1 MHIYNHI
8 TKLCVSALL
17 ISSLGC
23 QADLNATTTK
33 NINSPLSN
41 TTSEQSNIESPNK
54 QPVVN
59 ANYQVKDWTTGRIEK
74 NTNNFKIK
82 SASSNLKIDNT
93 VDVFPQPTDNKY
105 LIDSSKLISSNNTS
119 LSGRITTDTASKE
132 VTGKLT
138 YMNTDAAKTEVKA
151 GDKVL
156 VLATGETLNVKEVL
170 PERYLMNLEKGF
182 EGTVT
187 IPKGT
192 QFTSVGK
199 EGTVTGTFYKD
210 LAPSNGAPTTAE
222 LVITSDY
229 KTIDKS
235 ITAAVGTG
243 ITIEGKD
250 VTVAPQKF
258 LSDTFPKFKTTESAF
273 KIVVAGNN
281 RAKSFGAT
289 SSSPAIELNN
299 PTISSDNVLYY
310 TTNNASGSNFFA
322 TDNSGT
328 VLWENTF
335 SGGFQGAAPTFSSP
349 TNNVGAKT
357 YLGKRIMYVA
367 SKSGEIFCL
376 NTDGR
381 IVSTIKINDSFKNS
395 VWVNADDQDID
406 YIYALSTN
414 GNLYR
419 LKLDFSNPQAQT
431 FTSMYS
437 VKVADTSFYSSP
449 IMNGSSL
456 YVGGENGTFY
466 EIIPN
471 TGDVSR
477 SWDLSKYP
485 MNSSAKIV
493 GMPAFSNDVIIV
505 PAGGYLFRIVGSTVS
520 QSPLLEL
527 NQGLASRIKPYGS
540 VFKSNSQPT
549 GNIISS
555 PIIPPNSGKVYIS
568 NANTVFESDF
578 LSVDNFK
585 NYSTYCLS
593 ISGRLDDSDSNL
605 KSYGNGTLDLT
616 QVGDDT
622 TKMRVSMVDINTVNN
637 NSPYLNF
644 FSVPLNSGADTL
656 TGYMPLNEFDSKG
669 HPISGYGSSV
679 VADNKGSV
687 YLTLDNGAV
696 NIVPAR

>member
-8 TKLCVSALL
+8 TKLCVSALM

-33 NINSPLSN
+33 SINSPLSN

-54 QPVVN
+54 QSVTN

-74 NTNNFKIK
+74 NNGNFKVK

-119 LSGRITTDTASKE
+119 LSGRITTDTASTQ

-138 YMNTDAAKTEVKA
+138 YMSQDAAKTELKA

-156 VLATGETLNVKEVL
+156 VLATGETLSVKEVL
-170 PERYLMNLEKGF
+170 PERYVITF
-182 EGTVT
+182 EDGYTGAT
-187 IPKGT
+187 IAKDT
-192 QFTSVGK
+192 AFTSTSDDGV
-199 EGTVTGTFYKD
+199 VTGRFYKS
-210 LAPSNGAPTTAE
+210 LTAGQKSAE
-222 LVITSDY
+222 LIITSDY
-229 KTIDKS
+229 KELDSELI
-235 ITAAVGTG
+235 VTG
-243 ITIEGKD
+243 LATPLDSDEAEL
-250 VTVAPQKF
+250 APQGF
-258 LSDTFPKFKTTESAF
+258 ISATLPKFKTTDSAF

-310 TTNNASGSNFFA
+310 TTNNTSGSNFFA
-322 TDNSGT
+322 TNNSGT
-328 VLWENTF
+328 ILWENSF
-335 SGGFQGAAPTFSSP
+335 SGGFQGAAPTFSAP
-349 TNNVGAKT
+349 TNGVSAKT
-357 YLGKRIMYVA
+357 HLGKRIMYVA
-367 SKSGEIFCL
+367 SKSGEIFCV

-395 VWVNADDQDID
+395 VWVNADDQNID

-419 LKLDFSNPQAQT
+419 LKLDFSNSQAQT

-437 VKVADTSFYSSP
+437 VKVADTAFYSSP

-485 MNSSAKIV
+485 MNTSAKIV

-505 PAGGYLFRIVGSTVS
+505 PAGGYLFRIVGSTVT

-555 PIIPPNSGKVYIS
+555 PIILPNSGKVYLS

-578 LSVDNFK
+578 QSVDNFR

-605 KSYGNGTLDLT
+605 RSYGNGTLDLT
-616 QVGDDT
+616 QVGDDA

-669 HPISGYGSSV
+669 HPVSGYGSSV